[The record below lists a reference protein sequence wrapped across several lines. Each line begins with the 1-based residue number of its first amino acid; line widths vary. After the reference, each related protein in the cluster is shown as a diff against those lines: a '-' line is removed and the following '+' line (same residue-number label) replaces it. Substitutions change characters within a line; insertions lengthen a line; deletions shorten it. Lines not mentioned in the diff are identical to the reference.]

1 MSKEITGK
9 DLVMFIIQNDLL
21 DATIDTPETVIN
33 FRKPYSDKYNNGD
46 EYGYNLYKNGL
57 FSVEVWIQEKGEWV
71 ELTSGSVFKEV
82 K

>member
-21 DATIDTPETVIN
+21 DATIDTPETVID
-33 FRKPYSDKYNNGD
+33 FRKPYSDEYNGD
-46 EYGYNLYKNGL
+46 EYGYNLYKNGS

-71 ELTSGSVFKEV
+71 ELTGGSVFKEE
-82 K
+82 